1 MINSELAGAGSVWAR
16 AEDFWQVVGWGFN
29 CSVAHPGR
37 WGVWKGW
44 VGFMVEVLEEDWG
57 LRMGG
62 GEMEGEG
69 SGEEGV
75 EGSLIV
81 RYLRLEG
88 GKLGGNRRVVRAVF
102 ADGGAKA
109 LNEFGEV
116 FRNETRGRRGGD
128 GGLKRMERKVN
139 VEEGEFA
146 DYLEEDD
153 DEDDEDDG
161 VIGGKA
167 ALEATAH
174 ASKAAPSDTH
184 ASSTDASALLGGM
197 DALTLRL
204 RLLALLSSVADALP
218 AHFLPVGA
226 LYDLYN
232 DHIRPLPVATFQLF
246 VSPSSTLPT
255 FSPVAR
261 SALNQF
267 ILRSLIASSAPN
279 PPTDDLDQDLL
290 ERYFLPYAANTASVA
305 DNAKVSLLLESLLR
319 LVLGYIGV
327 RVTDGLERAVRVGIE
342 AREKKGCGDHR
353 KKAGARVGEEEDRA
367 WLIGSGERLRAL
379 LEVCKE

>member
-1 MINSELAGAGSVWAR
+1 MGHE
-16 AEDFWQVVGWGFN
+16 
-29 CSVAHPGR
+29 GR
-37 WGVWKGW
+37 WGVWRGW

-57 LRMGG
+57 LRMGMG
-62 GEMEGEG
+62 GEMEGGEEEEGG
-69 SGEEGV
+69 SGEKGV

-116 FRNETRGRRGGD
+116 FRNETRGRRGGE

-153 DEDDEDDG
+153 DDDDG
-161 VIGGKA
+161 DDDVVGGKP
-167 ALEATAH
+167 ALEP
-174 ASKAAPSDTH
+174 ASKDATSALHD
-184 ASSTDASALLGGM
+184 SSTDASALLGGM

-279 PPTDDLDQDLL
+279 PPTDDLDQHLL

-353 KKAGARVGEEEDRA
+353 KRAGARVAEEKDRA
-367 WLIGSGERLRAL
+367 WLVGSGERLRAL